1 MKTLAVGTL
10 VAALCLGAAP
20 VVGQTASGRPLS
32 VIVLSDTQG
41 VDFTPY
47 IRQAIRLIDKSWSTS
62 SLQDLPDKFKS
73 KTTIRFTISAD
84 GSIHSMELVESAH
97 MIKVDRAAWG
107 SITGIGQF
115 PSLPAAFKGPNLVLD
130 VDFQVKPTQ

>member
-1 MKTLAVGTL
+1 MKTLAVRTL
-10 VAALCLGAAP
+10 VLALYLGATP

-41 VDFTPY
+41 VDFTLY
-47 IRQAIRLIDKSWSTS
+47 VRQAIRLIDKSWSAS
-62 SLQDLPDKFKS
+62 SLQGLPDNFQS

-84 GSIHSMELVESAH
+84 GSIHSVELVESVH
-97 MIKVDRAAWG
+97 VIKVDRAAWG
-107 SITGIGQF
+107 SITGVGQF
-115 PSLPAAFKGPNLVLD
+115 PSLPAEFKGPSLVLD

>member
-84 GSIHSMELVESAH
+84 GSIDSMELVESAH

-115 PSLPAAFKGPNLVLD
+115 RSLPAAFKGPNLV
-130 VDFQVKPTQ
+130 